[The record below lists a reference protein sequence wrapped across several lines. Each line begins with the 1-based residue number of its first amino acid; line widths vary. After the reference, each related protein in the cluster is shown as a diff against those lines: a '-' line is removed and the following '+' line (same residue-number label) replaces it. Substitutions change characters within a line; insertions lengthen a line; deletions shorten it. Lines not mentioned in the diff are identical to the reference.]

1 MCIFSQTILPYKISL
16 SYKVFYKLEQ
26 IFYCENILKEKFF
39 VSTSYNE
46 PHNNVILTIQ
56 SILLASVLQSRVSAF
71 SVYRVIAITIW
82 YDIGISL
89 VLFRISWMYSWR
101 NVVGIIGKVWD
112 INYDRLTWYNTS
124 SNAWNI

>member
-1 MCIFSQTILPYKISL
+1 MVNEI
-16 SYKVFYKLEQ
+16 
-26 IFYCENILKEKFF
+26 ENIPKEKFF

-89 VLFRISWMYSWR
+89 VLFRISWMYS
-101 NVVGIIGKVWD
+101 
-112 INYDRLTWYNTS
+112 
-124 SNAWNI
+124 